1 MNTFFN
7 ILLNFNEMQS
17 LSSAKRMFSIFGI
30 FTGSI
35 IFITIAIMVL
45 IFIKQIKMHK
55 RMRNGGEEELINK
68 ISDNFQKFGESFK
81 KGKDGSVT
89 CQYCGGTYTS
99 NQNKC
104 PHCGATKSKQ

>member
-1 MNTFFN
+1 
-7 ILLNFNEMQS
+7 MQS

-55 RMRNGGEEELINK
+55 RMRNGGEDEIINK
-68 ISDNFQKFGESFK
+68 ISDNLQKFGESFK

-89 CQYCGGTYTS
+89 CQYCGGEYKS
-99 NQNKC
+99 SENKC
-104 PHCGATKSKQ
+104 PHCGASKSKK